1 MTCKGECRGP
11 GYYQKL
17 ITIEKLKTTGLDDD
31 YGTLDETNSA
41 NWEQHTKAYA
51 RVVTRGGR
59 EFHQAS
65 QVHADLSHL
74 WEVPSSAKV
83 RAITPEMRINW
94 NGRIFQILSA
104 QDKDE
109 NRQYSEISTKERV

>member
-1 MTCKGECRGP
+1 MSCKGNCRGP

-31 YGTLDETNSA
+31 YGTLDQTLDASWET
-41 NWEQHTKAYA
+41 HTKAYA
-51 RVVTRGGR
+51 RLYTRGGR
-59 EFHQAS
+59 EFYQAN
-65 QVHADLSHL
+65 QNHADLSHL
-74 WEVPSSAKV
+74 WEVPDSSKV
-83 RAITPEMRINW
+83 REITPKMRINW

-109 NRQYSEISTKERV
+109 NRQYTEISTKESV